1 MIALVVAHSRNR
13 VIGRNGGL
21 PWRLPGDMRHFRE
34 LTVGHA
40 VLMGR
45 RTFQSLPDAFRPL
58 PDRRNLVLSADPDF
72 AAAGAE
78 VFGQLQA
85 AFAACARECFVIGG
99 AVTYEEALP
108 LAERLYATEID
119 ADIEGD
125 VFFPETGPDW
135 RCIEQSGVLAENDLS
150 YRFRTYE
157 RTSAPL

>member
-1 MIALVVAHSRNR
+1 MVAHSRNR
-13 VIGRNGGL
+13 VIGRDGGL

-34 LTVGHA
+34 LTTGHA

-58 PDRRNLVLSADPDF
+58 PARRNLVLSGDPAF
-72 AAAGAE
+72 SAPGAE
-78 VFGQLQA
+78 VFAGLDSA
-85 AFAACARECFVIGG
+85 LEACDGECFVIGG

-108 LAERLYATEID
+108 LSERLHATEID

-125 VFFPETGPDW
+125 VFFPEIDGSW
-135 RCIEQSGVLAENDLS
+135 RCVEQSGVLRENDLS

-157 RTSAPL
+157 RAPSPI